1 MSLINIVDTDVS
13 KWNYLKQY
21 VPNCDYNKVI
31 TDYRDPNNVVGYQ
44 QRAFIIYWAIREHKR
59 VSIIGEIG
67 KIDGIGFEPGC
78 GQAVSPF
85 CIGTDFYAGSSHP
98 QYGGGYY
105 PHVRCMGETL
115 PFKNETFDFIVSHHS
130 LEHMKNTYSTL
141 NEWLRVIKYEGKIVI
156 VMPDK
161 KYGPF
166 GDHGHVSE
174 YTSEE
179 FKNILDRLV
188 QENKI
193 RIIEHD
199 TFNNH
204 FSYNTIIEKI

>member
-1 MSLINIVDTDVS
+1 MSLIDIVDTDVS
-13 KWNYLKQY
+13 KWGYLKQY

-59 VSIIGEIG
+59 VG
-67 KIDGIGFEPGC
+67 GIGLEPGC
-78 GQAVSPF
+78 GQAISPF
-85 CIGTDFYAGSSHP
+85 CIGTDFYSGPKHP
-98 QYGGGYY
+98 QYGGAYW
-105 PHVRCMGETL
+105 PHVRCIGETL

-130 LEHMKNTYSTL
+130 LEHMKDTQGTL
-141 NEWLRVIKYEGKIVI
+141 NEWLRIIKCGGKICI

-161 KYGPF
+161 NYGPF
-166 GDHGHVSE
+166 GDPGHISE
-174 YTSEE
+174 CSAKE
-179 FKNILDRLV
+179 FKDILDKLV

-204 FSYNTIIEKI
+204 FSYNTIIEKV